1 MVQMIMQLPDDLA
14 EKVRPLGLWMPT
26 LIELSFVGFRTL
38 ATAAVAEV
46 TEFLTR
52 NPAPQEVLSFHVSE
66 PAQARL
72 RRLLTLNE
80 AGLLAEAEQLEL
92 DELQQLE
99 HILIMLKAQV
109 GQAMQQN
116 P

>member
-14 EKVRPLGLWMPT
+14 EKIRPLGLWMPT
-26 LIELSFVGFRTL
+26 LLELSFVGFKTL
-38 ATAAVAEV
+38 ATATATEV

-52 NPAPQEVLSFHVSE
+52 NPSPHEVLSFHVSDQ
-66 PAQARL
+66 AQAKL
-72 RRLLTLNE
+72 RRLLTLNQ

-109 GQAMQQN
+109 GQTLRRN
-116 P
+116 L